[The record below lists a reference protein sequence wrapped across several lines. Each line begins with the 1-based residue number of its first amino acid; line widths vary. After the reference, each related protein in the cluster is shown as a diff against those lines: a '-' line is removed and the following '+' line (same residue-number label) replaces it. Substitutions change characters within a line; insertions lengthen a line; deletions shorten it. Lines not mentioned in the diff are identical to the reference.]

1 MCSLKRH
8 AISVA
13 LILGITLSAASAL
26 AQTAQKQGT
35 GVITGRVTSGDKGI
49 ANVPV
54 QLYAQDRFSNRSAL
68 ASAKT
73 DYQGNYR
80 LTNVPAGRYTIS
92 AVAPTMVAQSDSPY
106 GDPGKL
112 VTLAEGETVEKIDF
126 TLVRGGVITGR
137 ITDADGAPVVE
148 EHIQLNQVGQQGPM
162 RSSMMFNPFM
172 SQTDDRGI
180 YRLYGIPPGN
190 YTVSVGASKE
200 NGFVSGGGGRR
211 GYFTLT
217 YYPSVTEQSKATVIE
232 VKEGSEASN
241 IDITLGR
248 QEKTYVATG
257 RVVDENGQPVPN
269 ISIGYSALT
278 KEGQTG
284 GFMTGMPSDTQG
296 RFRFEGLL
304 PGRYVATL
312 WTYGNN
318 SPSGYS
324 ALTHFEVLD
333 SDISGLEIKMK
344 QGATLSGV
352 AVVEGTTDRSV
363 LSQLSQVWIIA
374 SPVGDRSQMMLPDFS
389 RTKVAPDGTFTIKGL
404 RPGKF
409 NLYLSSFPPVPGFKL
424 SRVEHDGA
432 AQREFEV
439 TQGAQITGVRLVIQY
454 GSGSIRGVV
463 KTDGDSLPDFR
474 RMSLGIRPLVTDPT
488 ANPQGPVVQVDQMGR
503 FSIDS
508 RGRFLIEGLSTG
520 EYEVI
525 LYISPN
531 DGERRRP
538 ASVRQRVTVTN
549 GFESEVTLT
558 INTNKPEGSNNE

>member
-1 MCSLKRH
+1 MRSLKRH
-8 AISVA
+8 ATGFA
-13 LILGITLSAASAL
+13 LILGIALSAAGAL
-26 AQTAQKQGT
+26 AQTVQKQGT
-35 GVITGRVTSGDKGI
+35 GVISGRVTSGDKGI

-54 QLYAQDRFSNRSAL
+54 QLYAQDRFPNRSAI

-73 DYQGNYR
+73 DYQGNYK

-92 AVAPTMVAQSDSPY
+92 AVAPTMVAQSDTPY
-106 GDPGKL
+106 GGPGKL

-126 TLVRGGVITGR
+126 ALVRGGVITGR
-137 ITDADGAPVVE
+137 ITDADGAPVIE
-148 EHIQLNQVGQQGPM
+148 EQVQLNPVGQPGPM

-172 SQTDDRGI
+172 MQTDDRGI
-180 YRLYGIPPGN
+180 YRIYGIPPGN
-190 YTVSVGASKE
+190 YNVSVGVSKE
-200 NGFVSGGGGRR
+200 GGFGSYGGAR
-211 GYFTLT
+211 GYFALT
-217 YYPSVTEQSKATVIE
+217 YYPSVTEQAKATAIE

-248 QEKTYVATG
+248 KEKTYVATG

-269 ISIGYSALT
+269 ISIGYSPLT
-278 KEGQTG
+278 KEGRTG

-304 PGRYVATL
+304 PGRYVAAL
-312 WTYGNN
+312 WNYGNN
-318 SPSGYS
+318 SSDGYS
-324 ALTHFEVLD
+324 NPTQFEVLD
-333 SDISGLEIKMK
+333 SDVSGLEIKMK

-352 AVVEGTTDRSV
+352 AVIEGTTDRSV
-363 LSQLSQVWIIA
+363 LSQLNQVWVVA
-374 SPVGDRSQMMLPDFS
+374 SPLGDRSRMMMPDFS

-404 RPGKF
+404 HPGKF

-424 SRVEHDGA
+424 SRVEHDGV
-432 AQREFEV
+432 AQKEFEI

-463 KTDGDSLPDFR
+463 KTDGDALPDVR
-474 RMSLGIRPLVTDPT
+474 RMSLGLRPLTTDTT

-503 FSIDS
+503 YTIDS
-508 RGRFLIEGLSTG
+508 RGRFLIEGLTTG

-525 LYISPN
+525 LSISPN

-538 ASVRQRVTVTN
+538 APIRQRVSVTS

-558 INTNKPEGSNNE
+558 INATQPEGSNNE